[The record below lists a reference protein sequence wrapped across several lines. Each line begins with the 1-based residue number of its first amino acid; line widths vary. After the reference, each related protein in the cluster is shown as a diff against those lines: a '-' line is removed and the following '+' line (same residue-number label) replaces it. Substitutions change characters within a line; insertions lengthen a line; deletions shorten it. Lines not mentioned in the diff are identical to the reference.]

1 MTSRHQSPRRP
12 PGRLPRIGLGLL
24 ALSPLLWPEATPVA
38 SAEEVAAAE
47 PALRYPF
54 DPVCPWGRVA
64 DGRGILVRCLD
75 AAEAQRLATRA
86 PAAAPPTVA
95 PAAAA
100 ASSPVLAAEPRRP
113 SEAPPLAASAPAP
126 RMSSRKVSLE
136 RVSAARADTGE
147 LPEARTQLLRA
158 NERYVQCVESNG
170 GLSASP
176 ASITLRFLVRERGRA
191 EGVTVKERRGLSL
204 AAAKCVANVVDRR
217 FVGYPA
223 APIVGADLTIDF
235 AWEGAG
241 R

>member
-1 MTSRHQSPRRP
+1 
-12 PGRLPRIGLGLL
+12 
-24 ALSPLLWPEATPVA
+24 VA
-38 SAEEVAAAE
+38 SAQELAAAE

-75 AAEAQRLATRA
+75 AAEAQRLAART
-86 PAAAPPTVA
+86 

-100 ASSPVLAAEPRRP
+100 ARAAAAPSSAPASSPPVAPEPRRP
-113 SEAPPLAASAPAP
+113 SEPPPLAASAPAP
-126 RMSSRKVSLE
+126 KLSSRKVGLE

-158 NERYVQCVESNG
+158 GDRYVQCVDGNG

-176 ASITLRFLVRERGRA
+176 ASVTVRFLVRERGRA
-191 EGVTVKERRGLSL
+191 EGVTVKERTGLSL

-223 APIVGADLTIDF
+223 APIVGADLTFDF
-235 AWEGAG
+235 AWEGTG